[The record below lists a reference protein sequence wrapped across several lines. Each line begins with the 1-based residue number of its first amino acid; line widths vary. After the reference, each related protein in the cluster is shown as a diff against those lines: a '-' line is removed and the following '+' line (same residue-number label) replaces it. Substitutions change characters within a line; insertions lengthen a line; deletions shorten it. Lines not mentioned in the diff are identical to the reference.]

1 LHTGKII
8 DSAASLKLRVGS
20 MSTGY
25 SSDYIIITFQENRIQ
40 RSIYRRLSLPPL
52 FLLRHHLH
60 LQIHLLL
67 LTNRDSTK
75 KRNSKNGKRNKIFFT
90 HKRARIIVNTPLFPL
105 LKVLILFNRFLS
117 SKLRFRD
124 HRDYKYNGNHN
135 GNV

>member
-1 LHTGKII
+1 MTLMIYLQKLRTKKVTTIFKIIKKKKFSAILHTGKII

-40 RSIYRRLSLPPL
+40 RNIYRRLSLPPL
-52 FLLRHHLH
+52 FLLRHHLR

-75 KRNSKNGKRNKIFFT
+75 KRNSKNGKRNKKFFT
-90 HKRARIIVNTPLFPL
+90 HKRRIIRIYHYF
-105 LKVLILFNRFLS
+105 S
-117 SKLRFRD
+117 S
-124 HRDYKYNGNHN
+124 
-135 GNV
+135 